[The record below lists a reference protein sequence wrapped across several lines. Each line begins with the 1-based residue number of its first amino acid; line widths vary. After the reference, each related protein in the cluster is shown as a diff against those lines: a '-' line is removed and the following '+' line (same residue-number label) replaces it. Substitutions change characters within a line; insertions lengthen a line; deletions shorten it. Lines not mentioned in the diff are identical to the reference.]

1 MTAPVTVSQGAQHDH
16 ETNVSKPIKQKEV
29 FVMVDPEYFPQPPPE
44 LAPAAPPTT
53 PPTPPPPRR
62 GRRVALGALAALTMA
77 ASAGMGAG
85 AVMVFAPSATPVAAA
100 STTTAST
107 TALTTTGSSAA
118 TIYQAVVPGVVTITD
133 SISNARGQAGQG
145 TGSGIVVDTKGD
157 ILTNQHVIAG
167 ASQIQVT
174 FSDGSTV
181 AATLVGSDTAA
192 DLAVV
197 HVNVAASSLHPV
209 SLGNSSTLQVGDTV
223 YAIGSPFGLSE
234 SLTAGIVSGLNRS
247 GSSTGGSVSGL
258 IQTDAPIN
266 PGNSGGALVNTQGQ
280 VVGINNSIESPV
292 DGNVGVGFAIPINQ
306 VTQLL
311 PALESGSQL

>member
-1 MTAPVTVSQGAQHDH
+1 
-16 ETNVSKPIKQKEV
+16 
-29 FVMVDPEYFPQPPPE
+29 MVDPEYFPQPPADQSSASSP
-44 LAPAAPPTT
+44 PASPPPTA
-53 PPTPPPPRR
+53 PPPRR

-85 AVMVFAPSATPVAAA
+85 AVMVFSPNATPAVAAA
-100 STTTAST
+100 SMTTAST
-107 TALTTTGSSAA
+107 TALTTTTGSSAA
-118 TIYQAVVPGVVTITD
+118 SIYQAVVPGVVTITD
-133 SISNARGQAGQG
+133 SIGNGRGQVGQG

-174 FSDGSTV
+174 FSDGRTV
-181 AATLVGSDTAA
+181 AATVVGSNTSA
-192 DLAVV
+192 DLAVI

-209 SLGNSSTLQVGDTV
+209 SLGNSTTLQVGDTV

-247 GSSTGGSVSGL
+247 GSATGGSVSGL

-280 VVGINNSIESPV
+280 VIGINNSIESPV